1 MTGLQ
6 KAQLTVARPEQ
17 HQEDEQ
23 ILGNREGHGKM
34 GEGSLG
40 ISAPLRLKE
49 FNPLL
54 QGLGGFNLKT
64 QAELK

>member
-23 ILGNREGHGKM
+23 IIGNRQACGKM
-34 GEGSLG
+34 GEGSPG
-40 ISAPLRLKE
+40 ISAPLRLKR

-54 QGLGGFNLKT
+54 EGLAGFNLKPR
-64 QAELK
+64 AG

>member
-6 KAQLTVARPEQ
+6 KAELTVARSEQ

-23 ILGNREGHGKM
+23 ILGNREACGKM
-34 GEGSLG
+34 GEGCPG
-40 ISAPLRLKE
+40 ISAPLRLNQ

-54 QGLGGFNLKT
+54 QGLAGFNLKPQT
-64 QAELK
+64 G

>member
-6 KAQLTVARPEQ
+6 KAQPTVQ

-23 ILGNREGHGKM
+23 IPGNREASGKM
-34 GEGSLG
+34 GEGSPG
-40 ISAPLRLKE
+40 ISAPLRLKQ

-54 QGLGGFNLKT
+54 QGLPGCNLKPRT
-64 QAELK
+64 G